1 MKTKDLPYFPDNVLK
16 IRKIGRKILGT
27 THLKT
32 ANSGSPA
39 KAPVLMP
46 EKHSKNHLE
55 SAGASGDIYENN
67 GSPYMVTDFEGTVGP
82 N

>member
-16 IRKIGRKILGT
+16 VMEIARKILGT
-27 THLKT
+27 THPKT

-46 EKHSKNHLE
+46 EKHSKSDAENT
-55 SAGASGDIYENN
+55 GASGDI
-67 GSPYMVTDFEGTVGP
+67 
-82 N
+82 

>member
-46 EKHSKNHLE
+46 EKRC
-55 SAGASGDIYENN
+55 IRRYI
-67 GSPYMVTDFEGTVGP
+67 
-82 N
+82 